1 MSVSPPTLPKNIS
14 IISITRDIADRPL
27 VMPSDSP
34 TVPIAELV
42 SNRQVSSGRFST
54 LLIMTP
60 LVKNNTRYINKTAP
74 ALRTVS
80 SDILLLKHCT
90 SFLRLNT
97 VIAESNRTAKVVV
110 FIPPAVE
117 PGEPPISIRM
127 TIMAVP
133 DSSIAARS
141 VVLKP
146 AVRVVTD

>member
-14 IISITRDIADRPL
+14 IISITRDTADRPL

-42 SNRQVSSGRFST
+42 SNRQVSSGRSST

-127 TIMAVP
+127 IIMAVP

>member
-14 IISITRDIADRPL
+14 IISITRDTADRPL

-117 PGEPPISIRM
+117 PGEPPISIRIIIII
-127 TIMAVP
+127 TDACF
-133 DSSIAARS
+133 IALRS
-141 VVLKP
+141 TVLNP
-146 AVRVVTD
+146 AVLNVTD

>member
-14 IISITRDIADRPL
+14 IISITRDTADRPL

-117 PGEPPISIRM
+117 PGEPPISIR
-127 TIMAVP
+127 IIH
-133 DSSIAARS
+133 SSEISCVKACGSCCDR
-141 VVLKP
+141 LKQ
-146 AVRVVTD
+146 

>member
-1 MSVSPPTLPKNIS
+1 MLHYVG
-14 IISITRDIADRPL
+14 DAD
-27 VMPSDSP
+27 VKAEIENFTGMNASDFAA
-34 TVPIAELV
+34 TAELV
-42 SNRQVSSGRFST
+42 SKRHGMRGIFSIR
-54 LLIMTP
+54 LITAP
-60 LVKNNTRYINKTAP
+60 PASESVRYMKSIAP

-97 VIAESNRTAKVVV
+97 VIAERNRTANVTV

-117 PGEPPISIRM
+117 PGEPPISMSMI
-127 TIMAVP
+127 IIAEP

>member
-1 MSVSPPTLPKNIS
+1 M
-14 IISITRDIADRPL
+14 
-27 VMPSDSP
+27 
-34 TVPIAELV
+34 
-42 SNRQVSSGRFST
+42 
-54 LLIMTP
+54 
-60 LVKNNTRYINKTAP
+60 
-74 ALRTVS
+74 
-80 SDILLLKHCT
+80 KHCT

>member
-1 MSVSPPTLPKNIS
+1 
-14 IISITRDIADRPL
+14 
-27 VMPSDSP
+27 MPSDSP

-42 SNRQVSSGRFST
+42 SNRQVSSGRSST

-74 ALRTVS
+74 ALRTAS

-127 TIMAVP
+127 IIMAVP

>member
-14 IISITRDIADRPL
+14 IISITRDRGDRPL

-54 LLIMTP
+54 LLIMIP

-74 ALRTVS
+74 ALQTAS
-80 SDILLLKHCT
+80 FHILLMKHCT
-90 SFLRLNT
+90 SFLRLYT
-97 VIAESNRTAKVVV
+97 VIAERNRTAKVAV

-127 TIMAVP
+127 IIMAVP